1 MISLIDRYIGKAF
14 TVNFLLALVTFTS
27 LFVSIDFMTTMNS
40 YSNVAVPIIVD
51 FYRYSFPS
59 IVYQMIPVAAI
70 IGTVFTISALNR
82 NNELVALYS
91 CGLSLARI
99 SLPILVVVAFI
110 SCVSYWLSDQVL
122 PSFAQK
128 KNFVYYVQ
136 MKNRPGLYSTVKTDR
151 IWYRSKNVLFNIQT
165 LNPEAKRAQGLS
177 MYYFDNAWKLIQLVR
192 ADGVEILGREW
203 KLKNGTV
210 TVFAEESSFPFTKSF
225 DEKIIHMDED
235 TGDLSSST
243 NSSEQLSVSQ
253 LNSFIK
259 KNKEAGLDTTR
270 YEIDLHSKFSFAFA
284 SLVMSLLGIPF
295 SLSRVRSGGRVLN
308 FGICIGVVFFYW
320 TLYNSFITMGR
331 YSYVPAMIGAW
342 LPNLITIGVALIFLL
357 RVKR

>member
-1 MISLIDRYIGKAF
+1 MISLIDRYIAKAF
-14 TVNFLLALVTFTS
+14 VANFAMSLLVFVS

-40 YSNVAVPIIVD
+40 YSNVSIQVLVD
-51 FYRYSFPS
+51 FYRYSLPA
-59 IVYQMIPVAAI
+59 IIYQMIPVASI
-70 IGTVFTISALNR
+70 IGTVFTISGLNR

-99 SLPILVVVAFI
+99 SLPILVVVSLI
-110 SCVSYWLSDQVL
+110 SCISYWMSDQVL

-128 KNFVYYVQ
+128 KNYVYFVE
-136 MKNRPGLYSTVKTDR
+136 MKQRPGLYSTVKTDR
-151 IWYRSKNVLFNIQT
+151 IWYRSKNVLFNIKT
-165 LNPEAKRAQGLS
+165 LIPEAKKAQGLS
-177 MYYFDNAWKLIQLVR
+177 MYYFDNAWKLIQLIR
-192 ADGVEILGREW
+192 ADSVDILGREW
-203 KLKNGTV
+203 KLRNGTV
-210 TVFAEESSFPFTKSF
+210 TVFAEESSFPFTKTF
-225 DEKIIHMDED
+225 DEKTIQMDED
-235 TGDLSSST
+235 TGDLSTST

-295 SLSRVRSGGRVLN
+295 SLARVRSGGTVLN
-308 FGICIGVVFFYW
+308 FGICIGVTFFYW

-331 YSYVPAMIGAW
+331 YAYVPAMVGAW
-342 LPNLITIGVALIFLL
+342 LPNLITGAIALIFLV
-357 RVKR
+357 RSKR

>member
-14 TVNFLLALVTFTS
+14 ALNFGLALITFVS
-27 LFVSIDFMTTMNS
+27 LFVSIDFMTTMSS
-40 YSNVAVPIIVD
+40 YSGVALQVLID
-51 FYRYSFPS
+51 FYRYSLPS
-59 IVYQMIPVAAI
+59 IIYQMIPVAAI
-70 IGTVFTISALNR
+70 IGTVFTISNLNR

-110 SCVSYWLSDQVL
+110 SCVSYWMSDQVL

-128 KNFVYYVQ
+128 KNYVYYVEI
-136 MKNRPGLYSTVKTDR
+136 KKRPGLYSTVKTDR

-165 LNPEAKRAQGLS
+165 LNPEAKQARGLS

-192 ADGVEILGREW
+192 ADVVHILGREW
-203 KLKNGTV
+203 KLKDGTV
-210 TVFAEESSFPFTKSF
+210 TVFAEESSFPFTKTF
-225 DEKIIHMDED
+225 TEKVIQMDED
-235 TGDLSSST
+235 TGDLSSTS

-295 SLSRVRSGGRVLN
+295 SLSRVRSGGRMMN
-308 FGICIGVVFFYW
+308 FGICIGVTFFYW

-331 YSYVPAMIGAW
+331 YSYVPAFVGAW
-342 LPNLITIGVALIFLL
+342 LPNLITIGLALAFLL
-357 RVKR
+357 RAKR